1 MRKRKLFHYESPDPL
16 LLVDSRGRILFA
28 NGAAQEIF
36 ELSGKELLKK
46 SCFEVCKGRDP
57 EGNLFCVE
65 GCSVMKMAK
74 QNRPAPN
81 FDLRITTRSGKELW
95 TNVTSLLESTPAG
108 PNGPHTVHIFR
119 VIPPPLNFAQIPA
132 LMKRYPLSHR
142 EAEVLSLM
150 TESLVAKE
158 IGVRLGL
165 STSTVR
171 THIQNILKKLQV
183 HSKLEAVALVL
194 RQKRS

>member
-1 MRKRKLFHYESPDPL
+1 
-16 LLVDSRGRILFA
+16 
-28 NGAAQEIF
+28 
-36 ELSGKELLKK
+36 
-46 SCFEVCKGRDP
+46 
-57 EGNLFCVE
+57 
-65 GCSVMKMAK
+65 
-74 QNRPAPN
+74 
-81 FDLRITTRSGKELW
+81 
-95 TNVTSLLESTPAG
+95 
-108 PNGPHTVHIFR
+108 
-119 VIPPPLNFAQIPA
+119 
-132 LMKRYPLSHR
+132 MKRYPLSHR

>member
-1 MRKRKLFHYESPDPL
+1 MVDP
-16 LLVDSRGRILFA
+16 RGQILFA
-28 NGAAQEIF
+28 NAAAQEIF
-36 ELSGKELLKK
+36 ELSEKELLKK
-46 SCFEVCKGRDP
+46 SCFEAFKGCDP
-57 EGNLFCVE
+57 EGNDFCFAN
-65 GCSVMKMAK
+65 CYVMKLAT
-74 QNRPAPN
+74 QGRPAPN
-81 FDLRITTRSGKELW
+81 FDLRITTHSGKELW
-95 TNVTSLLESTPAG
+95 TNVTSLLESTPVG
-108 PNGPHTVHIFR
+108 PNGPHAVHIFR
-119 VIPPPLNFAQIPA
+119 VIPPPLNLAQVPA
-132 LMKRYPLSHR
+132 LMKRYSLSHR

-158 IGVRLGL
+158 IGVRFGL